1 MFIKYVKTK
10 RKETMVLQVRKI
22 KGTANVYIFPLV
34 RHRRISLI
42 VKITNLSLHE
52 ETIQHKQRLS
62 KQRAKPKAIVK
73 QTHNCVSQFRVH
85 NIIDGKMC

>member
-42 VKITNLSLHE
+42 VL
-52 ETIQHKQRLS
+52 R
-62 KQRAKPKAIVK
+62 
-73 QTHNCVSQFRVH
+73 VS
-85 NIIDGKMC
+85 

>member
-34 RHRRISLI
+34 RHRRINLI
-42 VKITNLSLHE
+42 VFWNSILYVMPFVPLHFFSSQTNHNRKLYALRNQTNKISVGYAT
-52 ETIQHKQRLS
+52 
-62 KQRAKPKAIVK
+62 
-73 QTHNCVSQFRVH
+73 
-85 NIIDGKMC
+85 G